1 MMERLEA
8 LFCRQL
14 QTVGLAPQPLFLSG
28 CGLRLGQ
35 HITLLPYRL
44 VFRVQNNALL
54 ICNLTRLPDCA
65 SQPASLLRLWR
76 LLQEALLSVSAL
88 RHIRMLVITDVL
100 PRRLALQRQK
110 LVRRLCQQGAV
121 TCLLDG
127 ERWLEIDIER
137 IFRGK
142 ARS

>member
-1 MMERLEA
+1 MERWEA

-14 QTVGLAPQPLFLSG
+14 QTAGLAPQPLFLSG
-28 CGLRLGQ
+28 CGLCLGQ
-35 HITLLPYRL
+35 HITLPPYHL

-54 ICNLTRLPDCA
+54 ICSLTRLSDCESHA
-65 SQPASLLRLWR
+65 SSLLRLWR
-76 LLQEALLSVSAL
+76 LLQDALLSVSAL
-88 RHIRMLVITDVL
+88 SCIRMLVITDVL

-110 LVRRLCQQGAV
+110 RVRRLYQQGAV
-121 TCLLDG
+121 TRLLDG
-127 ERWLEIDIER
+127 ERWLEIETGR

>member
-1 MMERLEA
+1 M
-8 LFCRQL
+8 
-14 QTVGLAPQPLFLSG
+14 QTVGLAPEPLFLAG

-35 HITLLPYRL
+35 HITLPPYRL
-44 VFRVQNNALL
+44 VFRVQSNALL
-54 ICNLTRLPDCA
+54 ICSLTRLPDCA
-65 SQPASLLRLWR
+65 SKPSSLLRLWR
-76 LLQEALLSVSAL
+76 LLQEALLSFSSL

-127 ERWLEIDIER
+127 ERWLEIDIDR
-137 IFRGK
+137 IFLGK

>member
-14 QTVGLAPQPLFLSG
+14 QTAGLAPQPLFLSG
-28 CGLRLGQ
+28 CGLLLGQ
-35 HITLLPYRL
+35 RITLASYCL

-54 ICNLTRLPDCA
+54 ICSLTRLPDCD
-65 SQPASLLRLWR
+65 SHPSSLLRLWR

-88 RHIRMLVITDVL
+88 RCIRLLVITDVL

-110 LVRRLCQQGAV
+110 RVRRLCQQGAV
-121 TCLLDG
+121 TRLLDG
-127 ERWLEIDIER
+127 DRWLEIDTGR